1 MKYNQ
6 YSYIPTSSNQ
16 VYQEMNEL
24 GFSISPEKSLKAN
37 LEAFTR
43 KILSLQFQD
52 TDYALSTMIA
62 DFDCDLL
69 SFFHSQQDLTEKHF
83 NTIALQLL
91 GFVPNVDFT
100 DVAKFVEE
108 IAFPVSFAE
117 GDRALYHLLATR
129 TQSGNT
135 LIDSLVAKNL
145 IPITNDYHY
154 FNGKSLATF
163 DTHDVIRE
171 IVYVESGVDT
181 DNDGQIDLVKV
192 SIIRPKTSRKL
203 PAMMT
208 ASPYHQ
214 GVNEPASDRLT
225 HKMEGELLKKEKGN
239 ISVEKQDITILTSDS
254 DAQEVHETEET
265 FLYPNSYTLNDYML
279 ARGFANVYVSG
290 IGTIQSDGFMT
301 TGDYYQVQAYRAV
314 IDWLNGR
321 ARAFTS
327 RDRKRSIKATWTTGK
342 VATTG
347 LSYLGTMSNA
357 LATTG
362 VQGLEVVIAEA
373 GISSWYNY
381 YRENGL
387 VTSPGG
393 YPGEDLDTLTEFT
406 YSRNLAAGDYLRQND
421 KYQEFLKEQSAVI
434 SRETGDYSQFWHDR
448 NYVIHADKVKARVVF
463 THGTQD
469 WNVKPINVYNMFNAL
484 PDHIS
489 KHLFLHHGAH
499 VYMNAWQS
507 IDFRESMNAL
517 LSQLILKQDSQFDL
531 PKVIWQDNT
540 VEQTWQTLDTFGSS
554 QNESLALGSGQQI
567 IENCYD
573 EEEFTRYGKDFNAF
587 KADLFDGKAN
597 AITLDLEIPKHL
609 RINGRIKLNLT
620 VKSSTDKGLLSAQ
633 ILELASQKYL
643 QAIPTPKGN
652 SVDNGRFFQ
661 MEALRELP
669 FKEASSRVI
678 TKGHLNLQNRYD
690 LLSIEEISPNQWMT
704 FSLELQPTIYDIKDG
719 AKLRV
724 ILYTTDFEHTIRDNS
739 DYQLTLDLDQ
749 SSIQIPVDLIS

>member
-6 YSYIPTSSNQ
+6 YSYIPTTSEQ
-16 VYQEMNEL
+16 ALIELTAL
-24 GFSISPEKSLKAN
+24 GFNISLEASLKTN
-37 LEAFTR
+37 LEQFIR
-43 KILSLQFQD
+43 KILSLQFKN
-52 TDYALSTMIA
+52 TDYGLALMSA
-62 DFDCDLL
+62 DVNSDLL
-69 SFFHSQQDLTEKHF
+69 SFFQSDKTLSQAHF
-83 NTIALQLL
+83 YTIILQLL

-100 DVAKFVEE
+100 DTSSFIKE
-108 IAFPVSFAE
+108 IAFPVAFDDSV
-117 GDRALYHLLATR
+117 LPLHHLLATR
-129 TQSGNT
+129 TKSGNT

-145 IPITNDYHY
+145 IPVTNEYTY

-163 DTHDVIRE
+163 NTTDLIRE
-171 IVYVESGVDT
+171 VVYVESGVDT
-181 DNDGQIDLVKV
+181 DKDGHIDLVKV
-192 SIIRPKTSRKL
+192 SIIRPKTHLKL
-203 PAMMT
+203 PTMMT

-214 GVNEPASDRLT
+214 GVNEPASDKRT
-225 HKMEGELLKKEKGN
+225 HKMEGQLLKKEANK
-239 ISVEKQDITILTSDS
+239 ISVETRDITVLTSSSMAD
-254 DAQEVHETEET
+254 DVQETEEA

-301 TGDYYQVQAYRAV
+301 TGDYQQVQAYKAV

-327 RDRKRSIKATWTTGK
+327 HDRKRSIKATWATGK

-362 VQGLEVVIAEA
+362 VDGLEVVIAEA

-406 YSRNLAAGDYLRQND
+406 YSRNLSAGDYLRQNT
-421 KYQEFLKEQSAVI
+421 KYQELLKKQSAAI
-434 SRETGDYSQFWHDR
+434 SRETGDYNQFWHDR
-448 NYVIHADKVKARVVF
+448 NYLIHADKVKAHMVF

-469 WNVKPINVYNMFNAL
+469 WNVKPINVYNIFNAL
-484 PDHIS
+484 PETVS

-517 LSQLILKQDSQFDL
+517 LSQLILGQQSNFEL
-531 PKVIWQDNT
+531 PTVVWQDNT
-540 VEQTWQTLDTFGSS
+540 TPQTWQDLESFGSDRY
-554 QNESLALGSGQQI
+554 ESIELGSGLKVI
-567 IENCYD
+567 DNHYN
-573 EEEFTRYGKDFNAF
+573 EEDFTRYGKDFNSF
-587 KADLFDGKAN
+587 KTDLFNDKAN
-597 AITLDLEIPKHL
+597 AVTIDLELPKSL
-609 RINGRIKLNLT
+609 RINGSIKLNLRL
-620 VKSSTDKGLLSAQ
+620 KSSIDRGLLSAQ
-633 ILELASQKYL
+633 VLEVETQKYL
-643 QAIPTPKGN
+643 QAIPVPKGN

-669 FKEASSRVI
+669 FKEAKSRVI
-678 TKGHLNLQNRYD
+678 TKGHINLQNRND
-690 LLSIEEISPNQWMT
+690 LLTVEDITPDQWMT
-704 FSLELQPTIYDIKDG
+704 FSLKLQPSIYSVKAG
-719 AKLRV
+719 AKLHV

-739 DYQLTLDLDQ
+739 NYQLTIDLEQ
-749 SSIQIPVDLIS
+749 SQLVIPYD